1 MTRWQRR
8 ARLVIA
14 VFGVVFAVFVA
25 RQFKGREPAP
35 VAHAPVRTDPGAVV
49 ETTGGQSMK
58 LTRSRE
64 DVSVKSEK
72 QLIYADGSS
81 KMIGVTI
88 VTDER
93 HGTRTFTIKSR
104 EGTLGKN
111 EATIALDGD
120 VRLDS
125 SDGMTVRTE
134 HATYSDADATVRAA
148 GPVEYTRGRT
158 SGHGIGMAW
167 DKTRDV
173 LSILDQAVVQIAPD
187 EKGAG
192 ATNITS
198 GTAELARRDKYMRF
212 EKNVRVQR
220 PGQTIESETALARV
234 SEDEKHIET
243 VELREGS
250 RITTANAAPG
260 GLQSLTG
267 RDMNLKYNAD
277 GQSLEHALV
286 SGDALLQLAGE
297 TGKAGRQIAATM
309 LDIAVAPDGTT
320 PTALVGHEAVQLTFP
335 PEAGAPGRTI
345 RAASLEAKGAPGR
358 GLTRALFTGSVQYRE
373 RGGDVNRAVNAET
386 LDVGF
391 KPGMS
396 SIEEAKF
403 ARGVRFVEGAMTA
416 LAAAARY
423 DLEKGTLELSGSEPG
438 AAAPHVVNQQ
448 IVVDATKIDVTL
460 AGPRVKAAGNV
471 KSELRPAS
479 KRGKPG
485 EAGNDVKMPSM
496 LKQDQP
502 VIVVA
507 ANLDYDGTTSKG
519 TYTEAARLFQGDTS
533 IKGDTLVI
541 DNKAGNLT
549 ASGSVTMTTV
559 LELVDKDKKRERSR
573 SIATAKDLT
582 YDDAA
587 RRLTY
592 TGDAHLSGSEGD
604 MTATRIELYLK
615 PPGDELERAE
625 AHENVTLREQNRE
638 TTGTTLVY
646 TTVDEKYVVVG
657 VPVKIVDECQ
667 RETIG
672 RTLTFIK
679 ATDTIVVDGNA
690 QIRTQTKGGNGK
702 CSS

>member
-14 VFGVVFAVFVA
+14 VFGIVFAVFVA

-35 VAHAPVRTDPGAVV
+35 VAPAPVRTDPGAVA

-81 KMIGVTI
+81 RMIGVTV

-93 HGTRTFTIKSR
+93 NGDRTFTIKSK

-111 EATIALDGD
+111 EAHIALDGD
-120 VRLDS
+120 VRFDS

-134 HATYSDADATVRAA
+134 HATYSDAMVRAA
-148 GPVEYTRGRT
+148 GPVEYTRGRM
-158 SGHGIGMAW
+158 SGHGVGMAW
-167 DKTRDV
+167 DETRDV

-192 ATNITS
+192 ATHITS

-220 PGQTIESETALARV
+220 PGQTIESDTALARLT
-234 SEDEKHIET
+234 EDEKHIET

-250 RITTANAAPG
+250 RITTTNAAPG

-277 GQSLEHALV
+277 GQSLEHAV
-286 SGDALLQLAGE
+286 VTGDAVIQLAGE
-297 TGKAGRQIAATM
+297 TGNAGRQIAATT

-345 RAASLEAKGAPGR
+345 RAAGLEAKGAPGR
-358 GLTRALFTGSVQYRE
+358 GLTRALFTGNVQYRE
-373 RGGDVNRAVNAET
+373 RGGGVDRAASAAT
-386 LDVGF
+386 LDVGLT
-391 KPGMS
+391 PGMR

-403 ARGVRFVEGAMTA
+403 ARGVRFEEGAMAA

-438 AAAPHVVNQQ
+438 AAVPHVVNQQ
-448 IVVDATKIDVTL
+448 IVVDATTIDVTL
-460 AGPRVKAAGNV
+460 AGPRVRAAGNV

-479 KRGKPG
+479 KSGKPG

-507 ANLDYDGTTSKG
+507 GNLDYDGTTSKG
-519 TYTEAARLFQGDTS
+519 TYTDAARLFQGDTS

-549 ASGSVTMTTV
+549 ASGSVTTTTV
-559 LELVDKDKKRERSR
+559 LESAGKDKKRERSP
-573 SIATAKDLT
+573 SMATAKDFK

-592 TGDAHLSGSEGD
+592 TGDAHLSGSAGD
-604 MTATRIELYLK
+604 MTATRIELYLT
-615 PPGDELERAE
+615 PSGDELERAE

-638 TTGTTLVY
+638 TQGTTLVY

-667 RETIG
+667 RETTG